1 MTIIF
6 ADQAPMRS
14 PTLWNAIASRA
25 RAWRYVPLVMA
36 ALVMLGIGALT
47 TLSGTGGSEPVAYR
61 VWSAARGT
69 ASTPAIVVANSADE
83 WQQMWHK
90 TGQAAPPFDAR
101 RATGVGIFLGE
112 RSGWRQVHVVGAAQ
126 RGQRLVV
133 TFEEQ
138 PERLAP
144 SATPVT
150 TAPWAIITVHRMGLP
165 ISIEQR
171 VRD

>member
-1 MTIIF
+1 
-6 ADQAPMRS
+6 
-14 PTLWNAIASRA
+14 
-25 RAWRYVPLVMA
+25 
-36 ALVMLGIGALT
+36 MLGIGALT
-47 TLSGTGGSEPVAYR
+47 TQSGTSGGEPISYR

-69 ASTPAIVVANSADE
+69 ASAPAILVANSADE

-112 RSGWRQVHVVGAAQ
+112 RTGWRQVHVVGAAQ

-133 TFEEQ
+133 TFEDV
-138 PERLAP
+138 PEALGSSTAQ
-144 SATPVT
+144 VT